1 MNKQR
6 IKKAID
12 ASNDQAIIEVDVN
25 LYQSDIR
32 TQAASFLAKIASE
45 SKKQK
50 RSRIKLVAILES

>member
-1 MNKQR
+1 MNKQH
-6 IKKAID
+6 IKKMID
-12 ASNDQAIIEVDVN
+12 ASNDQAVIEVDVN